1 MYEPNGRLAAHLE
14 TQVRK
19 AGVELR
25 LDTEVTPALVR
36 EIAPDVVLVATG
48 ARREAPAIPGADRPN
63 VLSGDDLRS
72 LLTGSD
78 PDVARQKL
86 SFVQR
91 AVIGAGRFVGATGD
105 AALTR
110 ELSRRWMPLGRRVV
124 IVGGGL
130 VGVELAEFLSARE
143 REVTVLEEGAT
154 LAPEMALPRR
164 WRALFEARERGVRFV
179 TRAQV
184 LAISDTEVVYAD
196 ASGARSSV
204 PADHVI
210 LAVGAREDRSLG
222 EALGGLGIEVHLL
235 GDCDGVGYI
244 EGAMLGAARV
254 ARESLTTLRRPAALQ
269 ASTSSA
275 SRPAETA
282 FRAKRSRP
290 LRSQVARLIH
300 RSNGQCSRSQ
310 ITQPLLSGGIQSRRT
325 LWRTGGTSWILVRE

>member
-1 MYEPNGRLAAHLE
+1 MEAARIAALRGHRVTLCERGPRLGGTLLFSSLVYEPNGRLAAHLE

-19 AGVELR
+19 AGVELL
-25 LDTEVTPALVR
+25 LDTVVTEALVR
-36 EIAPDVVLVATG
+36 ELAPDVVLVATG

-78 PDVARQKL
+78 PDVAKQKL

-164 WRALFEARERGVRFV
+164 WRALFESRERGVRFV

-196 ASGARSSV
+196 ASGTRSSV

-222 EALGGLGIEVHLL
+222 EALGGLGIEVHLI
-235 GDCDGVGYI
+235 GDCDGVGYV

-254 ARESLTTLRRPAALQ
+254 AGSL
-269 ASTSSA
+269 
-275 SRPAETA
+275 
-282 FRAKRSRP
+282 
-290 LRSQVARLIH
+290 
-300 RSNGQCSRSQ
+300 
-310 ITQPLLSGGIQSRRT
+310 
-325 LWRTGGTSWILVRE
+325 